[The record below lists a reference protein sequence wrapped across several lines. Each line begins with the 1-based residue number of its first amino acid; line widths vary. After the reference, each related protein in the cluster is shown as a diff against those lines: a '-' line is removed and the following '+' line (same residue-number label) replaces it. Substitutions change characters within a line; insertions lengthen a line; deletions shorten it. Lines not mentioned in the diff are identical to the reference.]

1 MFVIWYLENLL
12 HKVNGDKM
20 SNPNNQLL
28 YLTAI
33 DNDGNKQ
40 SLTLDQWAAHPDT
53 TCINKN
59 GQRIKITRDHIRN
72 KYYAYRDHP
81 ERKLTMRHVRSEEHT
96 SELQS
101 PDHLVCRLLL
111 EKKKKK

>member
-1 MFVIWYLENLL
+1 
-12 HKVNGDKM
+12 M

-40 SLTLDQWAAHPDT
+40 SLTLDEWAEHKDT

-72 KYYAYRDHP
+72 KYYAFRDHP
-81 ERKLTMRHVRSEEHT
+81 ERKLTMRMVVGLTDMPSVKQFKQIKPIVDAVKLK
-96 SELQS
+96 ELIKGV
-101 PDHLVCRLLL
+101 HGRKLCG
-111 EKKKKK
+111 